1 MVDDETNLTIK
12 KKNEQSR
19 VRARRMANTRHF
31 KRTIAKKGGKKK
43 LQSLEAKPSGA
54 KARENSLKIMRNIP
68 ITYARMSCLCV
79 HSFCHSS
86 CGGFCCCC
94 TLFPFSI
101 LPTTWPICPDCSKSQ
116 RNQSYHTQTEMNYV
130 GSIYTFIRI
139 STQCLS
145 RHFSRNQLIDEP
157 PELYGY

>member
-101 LPTTWPICPDCSKSQ
+101 LPTTWPICPDCSKS
-116 RNQSYHTQTEMNYV
+116 
-130 GSIYTFIRI
+130 
-139 STQCLS
+139 
-145 RHFSRNQLIDEP
+145 
-157 PELYGY
+157 